1 MNKAAELI
9 LKSQTISIMGH
20 DDEDPDSIGSCFA
33 MRLALLKLGK
43 RATCY
48 FSAPLEIHT
57 AFMGDDYTVF
67 EENMPCEADLCICL
81 DCADIKRLGSR
92 IKVFESAKNTLSI
105 DHHETNTN
113 FADVNIVDSKASAV
127 AEILYELF
135 AVLNVSIDCD
145 IAKNLY
151 AAISADTGSF
161 KYSNVTEKTMKIGA
175 ELIKTGI
182 NHAEIAR
189 LLHDTDPISVI
200 RCKAEI
206 MQGIECYFG
215 GKLVIVTASD
225 ALFEKYGIT
234 ERDSGDIVNIARAA
248 KGCSIAVSVRET
260 EGKVKVSFRSN
271 GEISVSGIAGKFDG
285 GGHSKAAGAKII
297 GKSADEVKRKV
308 IEACGE
314 YLNDWI
320 R

>member
-9 LKSQTISIMGH
+9 LKSNKITIMGH
-20 DDEDPDSIGSCFA
+20 EDEDPDSVGSCFA
-33 MRLALLKLGK
+33 MRLALIKLGK
-43 RATCY
+43 DAGCC
-48 FSAPLEIHT
+48 FSAPLELHT
-57 AFMGDDYTVF
+57 RFMGGDYTVF
-67 EENMPCEADLCICL
+67 DENADYTADLCICL
-81 DCADIKRLGSR
+81 DCADAKRLGAR
-92 IKVFESAKNTLSI
+92 EKVLKSAKRTLSI
-105 DHHETNTN
+105 DHHETNSN
-113 FADVNIVDSKASAV
+113 FADVNIVDGKASAV

-135 AVLNVSIDCD
+135 DVLKVEIDRD

-206 MQGIECYFG
+206 MQNIECYCG
-215 GKLVIVTASD
+215 GKLVIVTAGD

-248 KGCSIAVSVRET
+248 QGCEIAVSIRET
-260 EGKVKVSFRSN
+260 GGKIKVSLRSN
-271 GEISVSGIAGKFDG
+271 SEISVSEIAQKFDG
-285 GGHSKAAGAKII
+285 GGHSKAAGAKIS
-297 GKSADEVKRKV
+297 GKSADEVKREI

-314 YLNDWI
+314 VLND
-320 R
+320 